1 MAKKRIFDN
10 QKVTK
15 LMAEYSRHPKDMEL
29 RDRIIRRIMP
39 LIDAAIS
46 RKIKNYTNR
55 DDLRKDLRQ
64 ECVVKLLYAL
74 PKFDSTRGNAFAYLW
89 TTICNT
95 CNTQGQRLTRSDLS
109 MSSDEDIMREAE
121 NNGHDV
127 FQTPENR
134 HILNVIGASITK
146 TFDTIDLSD
155 IDRKLHQR
163 ACRKIKQFIANG
175 ELFYDRDLVVRKL
188 KKLGLGRKEI
198 QFYLD
203 RTIIMVRQKL
213 LAAKENS
220 LAITIRKANS
230 TVSQDP
236 HSRIL

>member
-1 MAKKRIFDN
+1 MSKKRIFDN

-15 LMAEYSRHPKDMEL
+15 LMAEYSRHPKDMKL
-29 RDRIIRRIMP
+29 RDRIIKKTMP
-39 LIDAAIS
+39 LIDAAIT
-46 RKIKNYTNR
+46 RKIKNYKNR

-74 PKFDSTRGNAFAYLW
+74 PKFDSARGKAFAYLW

-95 CNTQGQRLTRSDLS
+95 CNTQSQRLTRSDLS
-109 MSSDEDIMREAE
+109 MSSDEDVMREAE
-121 NNGHDV
+121 NNGHEV

-134 HILNVIGASITK
+134 HILNVIGDSITQ

-155 IDRKLHQR
+155 KDRRLHKR
-163 ACRKIKQFIANG
+163 ACRKIKSFITNG

-203 RTIIMVRQKL
+203 RTLVLVRQKL

-220 LAITIRKANS
+220 LAISVRETNATLPKDSNS
-230 TVSQDP
+230 RV
-236 HSRIL
+236 L

>member
-1 MAKKRIFDN
+1 MS
-10 QKVTK
+10 
-15 LMAEYSRHPKDMEL
+15 EYSRHPKNMKL
-29 RDRIIRRIMP
+29 RDRIIRKTMP

-46 RKIKNYTNR
+46 RKIKNHKNR
-55 DDLRKDLRQ
+55 EDVRKDLRQ

-74 PKFDSTRGNAFAYLW
+74 PKFDSSRGNSFAYLW

-109 MSSDEDIMREAE
+109 MSTDEDVMREAE

-155 IDRKLHQR
+155 KDRQLHKR
-163 ACRKIKQFIANG
+163 ACRKIKGFIING

-188 KKLGLGRKEI
+188 KKIGLGRKEI

-203 RTIIMVRQKL
+203 RTLVLVRQKL
-213 LAAKENS
+213 LSAKENA
-220 LAITIRKANS
+220 LAISVRETDTPLPKN
-230 TVSQDP
+230 T
-236 HSRIL
+236 HTRIL